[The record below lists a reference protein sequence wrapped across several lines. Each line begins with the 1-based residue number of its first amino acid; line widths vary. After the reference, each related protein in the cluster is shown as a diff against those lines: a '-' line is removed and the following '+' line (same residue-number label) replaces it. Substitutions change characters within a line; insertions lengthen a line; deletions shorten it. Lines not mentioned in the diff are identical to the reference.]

1 VEELKFLVESNF
13 LNFQC
18 VFRPRS
24 CNKAAHEL
32 AVMSRSCVKGEEHI
46 SCDVPLHVL
55 VADDLSASMQW
66 IDRDSKKNHIIA
78 YIH

>member
-1 VEELKFLVESNF
+1 VEELKFLVESKF

-32 AVMSRSCVKGEEHI
+32 AVMGLSCVEGKEHI
-46 SCDVPLHVL
+46 SCVL
-55 VADDLSASMQW
+55 VAHDLSASMQ
-66 IDRDSKKNHIIA
+66 
-78 YIH
+78 